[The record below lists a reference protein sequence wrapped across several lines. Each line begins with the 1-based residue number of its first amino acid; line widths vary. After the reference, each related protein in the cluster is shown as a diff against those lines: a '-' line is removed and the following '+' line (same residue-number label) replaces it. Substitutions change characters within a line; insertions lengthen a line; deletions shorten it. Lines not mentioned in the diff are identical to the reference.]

1 MVVAQLARL
10 DATAEPGLHDGKV
23 TSRVPPLAPA
33 LQFRAMRRML
43 VLVATMMLAA
53 GCASSGGSDSGT
65 TSTAAKPAATTPT
78 VVAKATTTEP
88 ATTTAPTQQVTAGA
102 VTVLANAYGLP
113 DTTGW
118 DTAAVFD
125 LTNNGTDVIA
135 VPYRVKVESDD
146 GQTTATS
153 DGSDVVVLSPG
164 ETVTIVLDTLDP
176 TGPNPPTKGTVTVYG
191 RTTQEAVVIVG
202 APGWTSSNESFEC
215 DNGLVG
221 CGVTGDLTY
230 NGAGL
235 GSPSGI
241 QVVVYDGDKI
251 VAAGHPTTEVP
262 DVPSGRT
269 IPYAGQITVAEGFT
283 GTGFSKV
290 SVSVADVFPGN

>member
-1 MVVAQLARL
+1 MPKQ
-10 DATAEPGLHDGKV
+10 EV
-23 TSRVPPLAPA
+23 TSGP
-33 LQFRAMRRML
+33 
-43 VLVATMMLAA
+43 
-53 GCASSGGSDSGT
+53 
-65 TSTAAKPAATTPT
+65 
-78 VVAKATTTEP
+78 
-88 ATTTAPTQQVTAGA
+88 
-102 VTVLANAYGLP
+102 VTVLANEYGLP

-118 DTAAVFD
+118 DTAVVFD

-153 DGSDVVVLSPG
+153 DGSDAVVLGPG

-191 RTTQEAVVIVG
+191 RTGQEAAALIG
-202 APGWTSSNESFEC
+202 APDWTSSNESFQC

-221 CGVTGDLTY
+221 CGFTGDLTY
-230 NGAGL
+230 NGVDL

-241 QVVVYDGDKI
+241 QVVVYSGDKI

-262 DVPSGRT
+262 DVPSGQT
-269 IPYAGQITVAEGFT
+269 IPYAGQIAVADGFT
-283 GTGFSKV
+283 GTGFTAVKV
-290 SVSVADVFPGN
+290 AVEQVTLGD